1 MCRGTLISAVF
12 LGVFAGCGGDG
23 AGPPAGPDP
32 ARAEV
37 TYWKDVA
44 PIVGERCLGCHQ
56 AGGVAPFR
64 LDSYAEAKLR
74 APLMAVA
81 VQARTMP
88 PWLAT
93 GDGTCGEF
101 QDSRWLSDTEIQ
113 TIARWVQQGAAE
125 GTPRTDLPAPVAPA
139 SAGRQRGRGGDPQ
152 LPARAARRFAGPR
165 RRLPLLR
172 GRRRS

>member
-1 MCRGTLISAVF
+1 MKSVRGAVISAVF

-23 AGPPAGPDP
+23 GDGTPSGPDP

-44 PIVGERCLGCHQ
+44 PILGERCLGCHQ

-64 LDSYAEAKLR
+64 LDSYAEARLR

-93 GDGTCGEF
+93 GDGTCG
-101 QDSRWLSDTEIQ
+101 DSRI
-113 TIARWVQQGAAE
+113 R
-125 GTPRTDLPAPVAPA
+125 
-139 SAGRQRGRGGDPQ
+139 AG
-152 LPARAARRFAGPR
+152 
-165 RRLPLLR
+165 
-172 GRRRS
+172 